1 MIYNKIKNILIYYLE
16 RDNSKEEYDIENLTV
31 YNILFDT
38 FKDELFYEL
47 DEKKFEALDQIYML
61 FDSYEENEDIRKFE
75 PYCIDETMLIKRI
88 NEVFKSALDS

>member
-16 RDNSKEEYDIENLTV
+16 RDNSKEEILEFQKQFEV
-31 YNILFDT
+31 LFDT